1 MGAYINSVSEI
12 NSILVLYLLASMR
25 KTVLT
30 VILKK
35 KIKMCFT
42 WSKAHFA
49 FLQLASHVYL
59 SSRLTMEE
67 VVLSADVLFLKEKV
81 SNTLVMINVT
91 IY

>member
-1 MGAYINSVSEI
+1 MGASINSVSAI

-81 SNTLVMINVT
+81 SNT
-91 IY
+91 

>member
-1 MGAYINSVSEI
+1 
-12 NSILVLYLLASMR
+12 
-25 KTVLT
+25 
-30 VILKK
+30 
-35 KIKMCFT
+35 MCFT

-81 SNTLVMINVT
+81 SNTLVM
-91 IY
+91 